1 MKRVAALC
9 LMLAF
14 GYLLPAHS
22 SAEPADVVFKNGNI
36 YTVNE
41 RQPHAEAI
49 AVKAGKVIFVGSNA
63 DVKAYEGKSTRVVD
77 LKGNTVVPGL
87 TDSHYHLSGVGAREM
102 NLNLEG
108 TTSLEAFLAK
118 VKERVDRAKPGEWVT
133 GRGWIET
140 FWKPQAFP
148 TRGDLDKISPN
159 NPVYLTR
166 ADGHASKTI
175 RSLATSN
182 TQNTSRMFSAI

>member
-1 MKRVAALC
+1 MK
-9 LMLAF
+9 
-14 GYLLPAHS
+14 S
-22 SAEPADVVFKNGNI
+22 SAFALIVVLFFLPTVSAKPEAADVVFKNGNI

-49 AVKAGKVIFVGSNA
+49 PVKAGKIIFVGSNK
-63 DVKAYEGKSTRVVD
+63 DVKAYEGNGTRVVD

-118 VKERVDRAKPGEWVT
+118 VKERVDRAQPGEWVT
-133 GRGWIET
+133 GRG
-140 FWKPQAFP
+140 
-148 TRGDLDKISPN
+148 
-159 NPVYLTR
+159 
-166 ADGHASKTI
+166 
-175 RSLATSN
+175 
-182 TQNTSRMFSAI
+182 